1 MGGLIRFLGDI
12 LKPLLTLLVTVLG
25 LAFAVSVFSPAVDN
39 AIETHLPAWTR
50 LDPAQDCVRAWLG
63 LEEEDA
69 PAWWQFWRD

>member
-12 LKPLLTLLVTVLG
+12 LKPLLTLLVTVVG

-39 AIETHLPAWTR
+39 AIETRLPVWTR
-50 LDPAQDCVRAWLG
+50 LDPAQDRVRAWLG
-63 LEEEDA
+63 LEVEDE